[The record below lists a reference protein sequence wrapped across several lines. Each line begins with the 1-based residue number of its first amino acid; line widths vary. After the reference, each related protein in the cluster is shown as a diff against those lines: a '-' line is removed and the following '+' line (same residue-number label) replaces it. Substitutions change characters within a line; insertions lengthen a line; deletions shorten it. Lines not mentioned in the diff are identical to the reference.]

1 LYERRPPLAKKKRS
15 GPTDETGDAASAE
28 GPLSIE
34 IGSILHDLRN
44 VFSAIRG
51 FASVLSDELRPGDP
65 ARDDVDQILKAV
77 DRGVTVSHRLS
88 ALRARAGA
96 APAGRASRERA
107 PAPTPDE
114 VDLDRSDT
122 WKVPQ
127 PNRAASILIVEDDEL
142 LRTMIARVLTRNG
155 YATSEA
161 ADGTEAEE
169 RALAQGQ
176 AFDLLLVDVGLPGL
190 SGPEVV
196 ERLRLRW
203 PAVKALFMSGFG
215 RAALA
220 ERGLRPGPHLLEKPF
235 SPPSLLE
242 RIEAMLAPGS
252 S

>member
-1 LYERRPPLAKKKRS
+1 LAKKKRS
-15 GPTDETGDAASAE
+15 GPTDETGDDAPAE

-51 FASVLSDELRPGDP
+51 FASVVADELRPGDP
-65 ARDDVDQILKAV
+65 ARDDLEQILTAV

-88 ALRARAGA
+88 ALRARAA
-96 APAGRASRERA
+96 ATPSARPARERA
-107 PAPTPDE
+107 PAPDE
-114 VDLDRSDT
+114 VDPDRSDT
-122 WKVPQ
+122 WKVP
-127 PNRAASILIVEDDEL
+127 PPSRAATILIIEDDEL
-142 LRTMIARVLTRNG
+142 LRTMIARVLRRNG
-155 YATSEA
+155 YTTSEA

-169 RALAQGQ
+169 RALAHGQ

-196 ERLRLRW
+196 DRLKLRW
-203 PAVKALFMSGFG
+203 PILKVLFMSGFG
-215 RAALA
+215 RSALA

-242 RIEAMLAPGS
+242 RIEALLSPGTS
-252 S
+252 

>member
-1 LYERRPPLAKKKRS
+1 MAKKKRP
-15 GPTDETGDAASAE
+15 GPTDETGEAASVE

-65 ARDDVDQILKAV
+65 AREDVDQILKAV

-88 ALRARAGA
+88 ALRARSGGA
-96 APAGRASRERA
+96 PVGRAPRERA
-107 PAPTPDE
+107 AAPDE

-142 LRTMIARVLTRNG
+142 LRTMIARVLSRNG

-176 AFDLLLVDVGLPGL
+176 PFDLLLVDVGLPGL

-196 ERLRLRW
+196 ERLRQRW

-215 RAALA
+215 RSALA

-242 RIEAMLAPGS
+242 RIEALLAPGS

>member
-1 LYERRPPLAKKKRS
+1 MYGKASPVAKKKRP
-15 GPTDETGDAASAE
+15 GPTEETGEAAPVE

-34 IGSILHDLRN
+34 LGSILHDLRN

-51 FASVLSDELRPGDP
+51 FASVLVDEMRPTDP

-88 ALRARAGA
+88 ALRARA
-96 APAGRASRERA
+96 ASA
-107 PAPTPDE
+107 PAPAVRAPRARAAPDE
-114 VDLDRSDT
+114 VDPDRSDT
-122 WKVPQ
+122 WKVP
-127 PNRAASILIVEDDEL
+127 PPSRAASILIVEDDEL
-142 LRTMIARVLTRNG
+142 LRTMIARVLSRNG
-155 YATSEA
+155 YTTSEA
-161 ADGTEAEE
+161 ADGAQAEE

-196 ERLRLRW
+196 ERLRQRW
-203 PAVKALFMSGFG
+203 PIVKVLFMSGFG

-242 RIEAMLAPGS
+242 RIEALLAPGS